1 MTIVTILFAL
11 VVLLVIGAAALSI
24 SVLLRRDAPASRLVL
39 AIVLVALAAAIWVIG
54 IQTPLP
60 LP

>member
-11 VVLLVIGAAALSI
+11 VVLLVLGAVALSV

-39 AIVLVALAAAIWVIG
+39 GLVLIALAAAIWLIG